1 MSNPKKTRTLVTLMK
16 WFGRM
21 RPSTRLRVGA
31 ALGWLALKLAK
42 SRVRIVRKNLEL
54 CFPDQPEA
62 VRERWVA
69 EHFRALAQSIVD
81 RGVLW
86 YGTPEAVRELVTES
100 GSERIND
107 LTAQGRSV
115 ILLAP
120 HFIGLDAAATRLT
133 MEVPS
138 AATMYTPQSDP
149 HIDALVAAGRARFN
163 EVFLVSRKD
172 GVRDLVR
179 HLRAPR
185 PVYYLPDM
193 DFGRQGAVFVPFFG
207 VQAATLLATAQLAKW
222 DAAVLP
228 VLDFWNPETGKY
240 HAEVLPPL
248 ENFPGEDT
256 LEEATARLNRELEA
270 CALPQPVLLGAPP
283 LQDRPPGEPRST
295 EAARLPAPREWAII
309 PP

>member
-207 VQAATLLATAQLAKW
+207 VQAATLLATAQLARSG
-222 DAAVLP
+222 
-228 VLDFWNPETGKY
+228 T
-240 HAEVLPPL
+240 PPCCRCWTSGIPRPASITPRCCRRWRT
-248 ENFPGEDT
+248 FP
-256 LEEATARLNRELEA
+256 ART
-270 CALPQPVLLGAPP
+270 PWKKPP
-283 LQDRPPGEPRST
+283 R
-295 EAARLPAPREWAII
+295 A
-309 PP
+309 

>member
-1 MSNPKKTRTLVTLMK
+1 
-16 WFGRM
+16 
-21 RPSTRLRVGA
+21 
-31 ALGWLALKLAK
+31 
-42 SRVRIVRKNLEL
+42 
-54 CFPDQPEA
+54 
-62 VRERWVA
+62 
-69 EHFRALAQSIVD
+69 
-81 RGVLW
+81 
-86 YGTPEAVRELVTES
+86 
-100 GSERIND
+100 
-107 LTAQGRSV
+107 
-115 ILLAP
+115 
-120 HFIGLDAAATRLT
+120 

-207 VQAATLLATAQLAKW
+207 VQAATLLATAQKW

-270 CALPQPVLLGAPP
+270 WVRRCPSQYYWVHRRFKTRRRRAQDLL
-283 LQDRPPGEPRST
+283 RPPACPRPGNG
-295 EAARLPAPREWAII
+295 R
-309 PP
+309 

>member
-1 MSNPKKTRTLVTLMK
+1 MNESKTRTLVNLLK

-21 RPSTRLRVGA
+21 RPSTRLRIGA
-31 ALGWLALKLAK
+31 ALGWLAMRLAK
-42 SRVRIVRKNLEL
+42 SRTRIVRRNLEL
-54 CFPDQPEA
+54 CFPDQPEE
-62 VRERWVA
+62 VRERWVR

-86 YGTPEAVRELVTES
+86 YGTPEAIKDMVTQS
-100 GSERIND
+100 GAERIND

-149 HIDALVAAGRARFN
+149 HIDAVVAAGRARFN

-172 GVRDLVR
+172 GVRELIR

-193 DFGRQGAVFVPFFG
+193 DFGRQGAVFAPFFG
-207 VQAATLLATAQLAKW
+207 VQAATLLATAQLAKKW

-228 VLDFWNPETGKY
+228 ILDFWNPETGRY

-248 ENFPGEDT
+248 ENFPGDDS

-270 CALPQPVLLGAPP
+270 WVRRCPSQYYWVHRRFKT
-283 LQDRPPGEPRST
+283 RPPGE
-295 EAARLPAPREWAII
+295 AKLY
-309 PP
+309 